1 MNRYDVYIGYNGDGD
16 IGDIYIYMILYIHYI
31 YIYDYIYTHFI
42 IFIRIYVYIY
52 DSCMYT
58 YPPGIQH
65 LCQHGSHLAI

>member
-16 IGDIYIYMILYIHYI
+16 IGDIYIYDSIYTLYIYMI
-31 YIYDYIYTHFI
+31 IYIYTHY
-42 IFIRIYVYIY
+42 IYKNICIYIY